1 MNFREKAQIVRML
14 ALFPALSIL
23 VFIRARVGLRL
34 LKANWLFGLTAI
46 LVAGAL
52 AFHSAFKPFPAIAV
66 IYPLAMLTCGLVQRH
81 RRWRELVAGK
91 RWHTFSPGIGYI
103 ELLKWPMWFRTQR
116 RIPRFIE
123 PAGIALVALLV
134 GIFLSHGLGAW
145 LGLTALGVFTWE
157 NDTYEKALNRELD
170 MLDSL
175 FSSEVQAELVEIY
188 DGAQMAD
195 QPPLTLI
202 QTAGIGIP
210 TGMSQDIAKQIALRR
225 AKQRKAAPNNLTAAS
240 PARL

>member
-1 MNFREKAQIVRML
+1 MNVREKVQIVRML
-14 ALFPALSIL
+14 ALFPALSVL

-46 LVAGAL
+46 LLAGAL
-52 AFHSAFKPFPAIAV
+52 AVHSAFKPFPAIAV

-91 RWHTFSPGIGYI
+91 RWHTFSPGCGYLA
-103 ELLKWPMWFRTQR
+103 LLRLPNWFSSHRRTE
-116 RIPRFIE
+116 RFGE
-123 PAGIALVALLV
+123 PAAVALVALVV
-134 GIFLSHGLGAW
+134 GIFLSHGLGVW
-145 LGLTALGVFTWE
+145 LGLSAFALMVWE
-157 NDTYEKALNRELD
+157 CDAYEKALNRELD

-195 QPPLTLI
+195 QPPPTVI
-202 QTAGIGIP
+202 QTAGIP

-225 AKQRKAAPNNLTAAS
+225 AKQRKAAPNNLAAAS